1 MPYLKNRDD
10 ILDALENNPKSIRR
24 LWIEAGFESQY
35 DRFIKKAKEQ
45 GISFRII
52 PKELFSKRF
61 KDARAHIC
69 LERDEFSYTDPDSFL
84 LNIKD
89 YGPSIFI
96 CAFDGIYDPQN
107 LGNIIRSAV
116 CFNVHAIILPKD
128 RSCGITDAVISVS
141 KGAVERIN
149 IVKVINLARYI
160 EDLKKA
166 GIYCLCLDE
175 NGEAR
180 LSDMD
185 LRQPICLVFGSEE
198 GTRRLTRQ
206 RCDGIA
212 RIPTSKGFA
221 SLNVA
226 TSFAVAT
233 YEVLRQRGF
242 GI

>member
-10 ILDALENNPKSIRR
+10 ILDALESNPKSVRR
-24 LWIEAGFESQY
+24 LWIEAGFENQY
-35 DRFIKKAKEQ
+35 ARFIKKAKEQ
-45 GISFRII
+45 GVSFRII
-52 PKELFSKRF
+52 PKESFSKRF
-61 KDARAHIC
+61 KDAKAHIC

-84 LNIKD
+84 LNIRD
-89 YGPSIFI
+89 YGASLFV

-116 CFNVHAIILPKD
+116 CFNVHGLILPKD
-128 RSCGITDAVISVS
+128 RSCGVSDTVIGIS

-149 IVKVINLARYI
+149 IVRVTNLARFL

-175 NGEAR
+175 KGEGI
-180 LSDMD
+180 LSDME
-185 LRQPICLVFGSEE
+185 LRQPLCLVFGSEE

-206 RCDGIA
+206 RCDGVV

-226 TSFAVAT
+226 TSFAVAS

-242 GI
+242 DM